1 MAPRLF
7 ESKPGIRLAE
17 SPTVTRLY
25 DQADGLPGV
34 KQTLAL
40 MRRCK
45 NDYKIHPAIR
55 GLAIALTMGLP
66 QKDYAA
72 EIAALTD
79 YVKYRVRY
87 IRDVAG
93 VETVQTPLKTLELG
107 QGDCDDKVTLLGAL
121 LESIGHPCRFRA
133 MGFRPGSLCHV
144 ICDVSY
150 QGKWLPLETTEPE
163 APGWEPPG
171 IQESMTDENLSGLID
186 SVKDKIT
193 GDITKPWDIKGKLSR
208 DTATIQQ
215 TPVIGHVVDRVVKW
229 PWLGMAINAVSVFVP
244 WVKFIGYAVQAY
256 KLGTALGAQADAAE
270 RAGRPVLPNGMTVIE
285 ARRES
290 KRLLQDADNA
300 MALAQRTGD
309 VERALDL
316 TLYATLAGAGSLAF
330 LIKRHLDKGNGLL

>member
-1 MAPRLF
+1 MPPRIFKSL
-7 ESKPGIRLAE
+7 PGVRLAE
-17 SPTVTRLY
+17 TPTVTRLY
-25 DQADGLPGV
+25 AQADGLPGV

-40 MRRCK
+40 MRQCK

-72 EIAALTD
+72 EIVALTD
-79 YVKYRVRY
+79 YVKHRVRY

-107 QGDCDDKVTLLGAL
+107 QGDCDDKATLLGAL

-133 MGFRPGSLCHV
+133 MGFQPGSLCHV

-163 APGWEPPG
+163 AIGWEPPG
-171 IQESMTDENLSGLID
+171 IRETMTDENLSGLVD
-186 SVKDKIT
+186 SIKDKIK

-208 DTATIQQ
+208 DSATIQQ
-215 TPVIGHVVDRVVKW
+215 TPVIGNVVDKVVKW
-229 PWLGMAINAVSVFVP
+229 PWLGTALNIVGTVIP

-256 KLGTALGAQADAAE
+256 KLGTALNAQADAAE
-270 RAGRPVLPNGMTVIE
+270 KAGRPVLPNGMTVIE

-290 KRLLQDADNA
+290 KRLLNESNNA
-300 MALAQRTGD
+300 FLIAQRAGD
-309 VERALDL
+309 VNRAVDL
-316 TLYATLAGAGSLAF
+316 VLLATVAGAGSVAY
-330 LIKRHLDKGNGLL
+330 LIKRHVDSGEKLL